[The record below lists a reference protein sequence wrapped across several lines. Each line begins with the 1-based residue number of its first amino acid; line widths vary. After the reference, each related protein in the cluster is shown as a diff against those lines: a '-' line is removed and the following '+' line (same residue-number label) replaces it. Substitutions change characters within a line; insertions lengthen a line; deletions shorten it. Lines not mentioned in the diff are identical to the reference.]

1 MSNKK
6 LINFVVGMNN
16 AEATTSA
23 GPINIDLGRILG
35 ERKGTRCVPGF
46 VVRWLSRLIHQDELN
61 EMLRVAYPA
70 RGAAFCRAVL
80 DHLGVRVSVRCEER
94 LPAPSLRRVIYVS
107 NHPLGGLDGMALID
121 WATRRHGVEPR
132 FVVNDLLMAVEPL
145 GDVFLP
151 VNKHGGQSRRSIAAI
166 DSALAEDRP
175 LIIFPAGLCS
185 RSRGGVV
192 ADLEWKKMFVQKAR
206 QTGRLILPL
215 HFKGSNSRRFYRL
228 ARLRERLGIRLN
240 IEMAL
245 LPGEVFRA
253 RGKEFE
259 IVCGNPVDA
268 AALPG
273 DAQDVAADLRRYVID
288 L

>member
-70 RGAAFCRAVL
+70 RGAAFCQAVL
-80 DHLGVRVSVRCEER
+80 EHLGVRVSVRCEER

-228 ARLRERLGIRLN
+228 ARLREMLGIRLN

-268 AALPG
+268 VALPG